1 MIFLSIRIFRGHEC
15 LRFANFPWQKIYPLP
30 LIYIFESLHLFD
42 IRSLIYIFEPLYPF
56 DVTSL
61 IYIFET
67 LYPFDVTF
75 LVYIF
80 DALYPYDVSSIF
92 TYGYQKLAISSNV
105 AKVIIFTTVIT
116 FSCAFSIF
124 PCLHLGIV

>member
-1 MIFLSIRIFRGHEC
+1 MIFLSIRIVRGHEC
-15 LRFANFPWQKIYPLP
+15 LRFANFPWQKIYPQP

-42 IRSLIYIFEPLYPF
+42 IRSLIYIFEQ
-56 DVTSL
+56 
-61 IYIFET
+61 

-75 LVYIF
+75 LIYIF
-80 DALYPYDVSSIF
+80 ETLYPYDVSSIF
-92 TYGYQKLAISSNV
+92 TYGYQKLAMSFNA
-105 AKVIIFTTVIT
+105 AKVIIFTIVIS